1 MAVGESY
8 VSRGST
14 AKTLSLSILLR
25 HRFPETTLRFLCG
38 VRSKRSHGSS
48 TGREARANVG
58 RPFVTEHLNVPLI
71 GTKGGATK

>member
-1 MAVGESY
+1 MAVVETY

-14 AKTLSLSILLR
+14 AETFSLSILSK
-25 HRFPETTLRFLCG
+25 HRFPKTILRFLCG

-58 RPFVTEHLNVPLI
+58 HPFATEHLNVPLI
-71 GTKGGATK
+71 GMKGGSTE